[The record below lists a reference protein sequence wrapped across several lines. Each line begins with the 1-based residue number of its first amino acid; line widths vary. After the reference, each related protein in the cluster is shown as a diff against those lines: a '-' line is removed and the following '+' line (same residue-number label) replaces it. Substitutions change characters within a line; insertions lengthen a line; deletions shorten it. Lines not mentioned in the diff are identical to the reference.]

1 MRRIDM
7 HIHTTASDG
16 MFTPVE
22 VVSEAV
28 KKNISVI
35 SVSDH
40 DSVKNVKE
48 TSVIAVKNGIK
59 CVNAMEATSV
69 FNGKE
74 FHILGYNFDIDHPEL
89 RTYIE
94 NTAIIRYRRELDIV
108 KEASKIFDGLSLNE
122 LQKFA
127 KLEVSGGF
135 LSFNYL
141 KMKGK
146 VNGIFD
152 FIKIKNQMHLPDTY
166 HFYEAERIIT
176 MFQKIG
182 AVIVLAHPSY
192 NFPGNVADHKLL
204 DMFKTMGIHGLECY
218 SPYNSLP
225 KQIAYYRD
233 YCAKNHLIISG
244 GSDCHGP
251 LLERKMGTPYAD
263 ETLCDIISLLGV

>member
-16 MFTPVE
+16 MFTPGE
-22 VVSEAV
+22 VVSEAL
-28 KKNISVI
+28 KKNISII

-48 TSVIAVKNGIK
+48 TSDIAVKNGVK
-59 CVNAMEATSV
+59 CVKAMEATSV

-94 NTAIIRYRRELDIV
+94 NTVIIRYRRELDIV

-122 LQKFA
+122 LQDFA
-127 KLEVSGGF
+127 KIQPTGGF

-146 VNGIFD
+146 VNGILD
-152 FIKIKNQMHLPDTY
+152 FIKFKNQMHLPNTY
-166 HFYEAERIIT
+166 HFYEAERVIA
-176 MFQKIG
+176 MFQKMG

-192 NFPGNVADHKLL
+192 NFPGNIADKNLL
-204 DMFKTMGIHGLECY
+204 DAFREMGIHGIECY
-218 SPYNSLP
+218 SPYNSQP
-225 KQIAYYRD
+225 EQIAYYRD

-251 LLERKMGTPYAD
+251 LLEREMGTPYAD